1 MFDGKSWKYVNSFL
15 LSSCVN
21 YTYSWWMQMLLNP
34 ACKWYLGFDG
44 FTDSLD
50 SIPPQN
56 YILHTQNSQ
65 INSKFLECNQNYH
78 TYKRQGNYTGI
89 YIEEKNL
96 SALIQMLAL
105 VDKDIKSVITVIL
118 KFKSQT
124 ETQKKLF
131 RNPNWI
137 FKEYKYSA

>member
-1 MFDGKSWKYVNSFL
+1 M
-15 LSSCVN
+15 
-21 YTYSWWMQMLLNP
+21 
-34 ACKWYLGFDG
+34 
-44 FTDSLD
+44 
-50 SIPPQN
+50 
-56 YILHTQNSQ
+56 
-65 INSKFLECNQNYH
+65 
-78 TYKRQGNYTGI
+78 

-118 KFKSQT
+118 KFKKSNRDT
-124 ETQKKLF
+124 EETF